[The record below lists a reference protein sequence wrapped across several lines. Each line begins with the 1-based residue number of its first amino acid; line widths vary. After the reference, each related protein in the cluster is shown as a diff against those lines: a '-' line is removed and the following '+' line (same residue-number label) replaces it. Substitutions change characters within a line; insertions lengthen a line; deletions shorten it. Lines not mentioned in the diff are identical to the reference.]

1 MNRESASVYLHFKD
15 LEDLLEIARQAVE
28 AEEESEEE
36 SEEEIVGV
44 ELTKSDII
52 TIAEAL
58 DYLGAA
64 LHKGGYPCGAID
76 ELAEL
81 MDKVL
86 EGMDEG

>member
-15 LEDLLEIARQAVE
+15 LEDLLELARQAVE

-36 SEEEIVGV
+36 IVGV
-44 ELTKSDII
+44 VLTKRDVI

-64 LHKGGYPCGAID
+64 LRKGDYPCGAID
-76 ELAEL
+76 DLADRISE
-81 MDKVL
+81 VL